1 MMARVRDLTR
11 RARSGRLR
19 GSDLA
24 PPSLTVSNLG
34 DQGVESVAGVIY
46 PPQVALV
53 GFGAVSERP
62 WAVDGMLGVRPL
74 VTVTLAA
81 DHRATDGAI
90 GSRFLKALDRAL
102 QDPDSTMQQEEQ

>member
-1 MMARVRDLTR
+1 MAAMRELTT
-11 RARSGRLR
+11 RARAGRLR

-24 PPSLTVSNLG
+24 PPSITVSNLG
-34 DQGVESVAGVIY
+34 EQGVESVLGVIY

-74 VTVTLAA
+74 VGSVVRSLTEKTPNCTVVPP
-81 DHRATDGAI
+81 
-90 GSRFLKALDRAL
+90 S
-102 QDPDSTMQQEEQ
+102 